1 MVNVC
6 SARKRRVAGVY
17 EVWSFQRDCLFSF
30 AYRAQTR
37 SFNLIFPFTA
47 HFEFRVLFL
56 THGTYLIMED
66 AVYNI
71 TDQLESDDGVAD
83 GLQQLDQ
90 LLVQLIPSIKTW
102 RKTGTKPQDLATFT
116 QLQDRLESNIAS
128 SLLPLYRR
136 FQYELNDTDT
146 SLVITTN
153 RCLQG
158 LLLVHPESRKLFH
171 KAQNMRLVLSMVKND
186 AGVMGYGVA
195 VSLLSLLIHILLRS
209 LKNFRVFEQNNGC
222 EIVIEK
228 LQLAQSLAHKSP
240 SIDQQ
245 NLNFKII
252 EFLVFYLVDET
263 GDDVGFEPG
272 PWPKLTLE
280 EKADLFRPFF
290 AGIDDLI
297 DNLNGLKNL

>member
-1 MVNVC
+1 M
-6 SARKRRVAGVY
+6 
-17 EVWSFQRDCLFSF
+17 
-30 AYRAQTR
+30 
-37 SFNLIFPFTA
+37 
-47 HFEFRVLFL
+47 
-56 THGTYLIMED
+56 MED

-71 TDQLESDDGVAD
+71 TDQLESEDGVAD
-83 GLQQLDQ
+83 GLQQLDR

-158 LLLVHPESRKLFH
+158 LLLIHPESRKLFH

-209 LKNFRVFEQNNGC
+209 LKNFRVFEQNDGC

-228 LQLAQSLAHKSP
+228 LRLGQSLAHESP
-240 SIDQQ
+240 SVDQQ

-263 GDDVGFEPG
+263 GDDLGFEPG
-272 PWPKLTLE
+272 PCPKLTLD

-290 AGIDDLI
+290 VGIDDLI
-297 DNLNGLKNL
+297 ENLNDLKNL